1 MRSRKMRSNW
11 KVPINSTTKKLRQ
24 PSRVSNIVHKP
35 DHDICVICLFQPGAF
50 QPPLSDP
57 SPQRVV
63 KISSFVPRVPSR
75 PVEISSQPP
84 VPSRSTL
91 LSPIST
97 KELKIV
103 PRVPAVIPPKMY
115 YDYRCKSKLWRN
127 HWPMEFLV
135 HPLRSMDQRKKNRC
149 TGESR
154 LTGWFKRSWSKG
166 TKY

>member
-1 MRSRKMRSNW
+1 MRSNW
-11 KVPINSTTKKLRQ
+11 KVSINSTTKKLRQ

-103 PRVPAVIPPKMY
+103 PRVPAVIPLQNVLRLPVQVEAVAEPLANGVPRSPPAIDGPKKE
-115 YDYRCKSKLWRN
+115 KSMHR
-127 HWPMEFLV
+127 
-135 HPLRSMDQRKKNRC
+135 
-149 TGESR
+149 R
-154 LTGWFKRSWSKG
+154 LTGWFKRSWSNW